1 MYTIATGMKE
11 KNMGQLNIQE
21 LVSWKGYEEVQ
32 EVTLEN
38 RKAKATY
45 FIMRH

>member
-11 KNMGQLNIQE
+11 KNMRQLNIQE
-21 LVSWKGYEEVQ
+21 LVSWKAYEEVQ
-32 EVTLEN
+32 EVILEN